1 MRDNPSVRR
10 VGVLLLA
17 SVALACGSE
26 AGPPEVVTAV
36 ITAVQSEGA
45 DISGFTL
52 AAEDGSYQITVEPG
66 RDYGFALG
74 HLHEHHATG
83 APVRVTLRSTWGV
96 LHATSILDA

>member
-1 MRDNPSVRR
+1 MRRA
-10 VGVLLLA
+10 GVLLLA
-17 SVALACGSE
+17 TVAVSCGS
-26 AGPPEVVTAV
+26 AAAPPEEVTGA

-52 AAEDGSYQITVEPG
+52 AAGSASYQIAIEPE

-96 LHATSILDA
+96 LYATSILDARR